1 MKMGENDII
10 ISKNQVRKAGENVR
24 DDKATNE
31 DYKTISLWRSKH
43 ISIMTAMVNAINRK
57 LKVKNL
63 KAIIVARRLKRLSS
77 IEFKLKRFPN
87 MKLDTMQ
94 DIAGV
99 RVVFKELQQV
109 KNFQMLMEKTYSKE
123 DKKIKFKLISTKDY
137 IQEPK
142 DDGYRSIHQI
152 FEHKDAK
159 MHLELQIRTQLQ
171 HYWATAV
178 EVLGMK
184 GESKIKQGKGED
196 YHKEFFKLSSALF
209 SYTENTT
216 ISSKY
221 KSLSKKDM
229 CEKIAELNQKHN
241 ILKNL
246 SGLAVSVQNIE
257 NQANEK
263 NYYFIVV
270 LNFITNTLRITG
282 FKERDFTEAKKFY
295 DFCEQDSK
303 ENQNTDVVLI
313 SLDKFKL
320 LKQAYPN
327 YYLDSGSFIKV
338 IKKELQ
344 ELDIRQDR

>member
-1 MKMGENDII
+1 MGENDII
-10 ISKNQVRKAGENVR
+10 ITKNQVRRVGENIKN
-24 DDKATNE
+24 DKATDE
-31 DYKTISLWRSKH
+31 DYKIISLWRSKH

-57 LKVKNL
+57 LNKHNL

-77 IEFKLKRFPN
+77 IEFKLKRFSN
-87 MKLDTMQ
+87 MKFDTMQ

-99 RVVFKELQQV
+99 RVVFKELPQV
-109 KNFQMLMEKTYSKE
+109 KKFQTLMEKTYLKGSR
-123 DKKIKFKLISTKDY
+123 KFKLIDTKDY
-137 IQEPK
+137 IANPK
-142 DDGYRSIHQI
+142 KDGYRSIHQI
-152 FEHKDAK
+152 FEYKDTSK
-159 MHLELQIRTQLQ
+159 MRLELQIRTQLQ

-184 GESKIKQGKGED
+184 SKSKIKQGDGEE
-196 YHKEFFKLSSALF
+196 YYKEFFRLSSALF
-209 SYTENTT
+209 SCVENTARQKEYE
-216 ISSKY
+216 I
-221 KSLSKKDM
+221 LLKKDI
-229 CEKIAELNQKHN
+229 CEKIATLDKKHN

-246 SGLAVSVQNIE
+246 SGLVVSGQNIE

-270 LNFITNTLRITG
+270 LNFMTNTLRITG
-282 FKERDFTEAKKFY
+282 FKKQDFIEAKKFY
-295 DFCEQDSK
+295 DFYEQDSK

-327 YYLDSGSFIKV
+327 YYLDSRSFIRV

-344 ELDIRQDR
+344 EI